1 MPDHYASFV
10 GQLYLAE
17 PQSFRNL
24 TVVPLLTPED
34 QGPPMLTLGEAL
46 AAGALTITE
55 VVEGGTVPELRVIN
69 RAALPVLLLDG
80 EELAGAKQNR
90 ALNTTLLLPA
100 TSETIIPV
108 SCTEHGRWN
117 YTSHEFSESGNVL
130 PSKMRTSKH
139 AAVRASLARERSFR
153 SDQGRVWSEV
163 DELREQT
170 GTSSPTGAMQDVYRT
185 RAEDL
190 QAYLNAITC
199 LPRQVGLL
207 VYIDGRTI
215 GYDAFAQSAV
225 YERLQP
231 KLIKSYALDA
241 LVTRGQPGPSPSMER
256 AERFLAETVR
266 SKGTLYPSV
275 GCGEDHRLLG
285 QRVVG
290 SVLVVEEI
298 VVHAACFRTT
308 GTTET
313 GSIPSARSRRGFRS

>member
-1 MPDHYASFV
+1 
-10 GQLYLAE
+10 
-17 PQSFRNL
+17 
-24 TVVPLLTPED
+24 
-34 QGPPMLTLGEAL
+34 MLTLGEAL
-46 AAGALTITE
+46 AAGTLAITE

-100 TSETIIPV
+100 MSETIIPV
-108 SCTEHGRWN
+108 SCTEHGRWT
-117 YTSHEFSESGNVL
+117 YTSRQFSESGNVL

-153 SDQGRVWSEV
+153 SDQQRVWSEV

-215 GYDAFAQSAV
+215 GYDAFSRTGV
-225 YERLQP
+225 YDRLHA
-231 KLIKSYALDA
+231 KLVKSYALDA
-241 LVTRGQPGPSPSMER
+241 LLTPGQPGQTATMER
-256 AERFLAETVR
+256 AGQFLAETVR
-266 SKGTLYPSV
+266 SKGTVYSSV

-285 QRVVG
+285 RRVVG
-290 SVLVVEEI
+290 SALVVGET
-298 VVHAACFRTT
+298 VVHAAGFRTA
-308 GTTET
+308 GTAET
-313 GSIPSARSRRGFRS
+313 GSMPGARSRRGFRS